1 MTAFRHLHT
10 ETDNHNILWL
20 RLDVRN
26 TAINLL
32 TPEAIDEL
40 AQACTLAQQQK
51 PRALILCSAKPS
63 GFMAGI
69 DLKRLTTLAQPA
81 QALACSQTGQA
92 LCQQFADLP
101 FPTLAMIDGFC
112 LGGGLE
118 LALALD
124 YRIASNNPTTRLGL
138 PEVKLGI
145 HPGFGGTVRSIAL
158 LGVFKAMGIMLSGNP
173 IAPQTALKLGLL
185 DACVPEQQLRNTAA
199 QTVLHAPP
207 KRKPALH
214 LRLLN
219 QFAPARWWV
228 ARQLRQQAAAYAN
241 PTHYPA
247 PDALIALWEKHG
259 ANPQAMYR
267 AEAESVAQLVQGAT
281 AQNLVRVF
289 FLQNRL
295 KALGNQTAFHPQHVH
310 VIGGDVIGSEIAAWC
325 AIQGLQV
332 SLQDQNAEALAR
344 GITRAKAAIQQHY
357 PQDSHAAQTA
367 LDRLAPDVNGTGI
380 AKADVII
387 EAVSEHLAAKQ
398 QLFQMLE
405 QKAQAHALL
414 ATNTA
419 SIPLEA
425 IAEALH
431 DPKRLVGLHFLYPI
445 AQTAVLEVVYAPQA
459 YDTAVVDRASAFA
472 RCLDKLPL
480 PVKSS
485 PGFLVNRVLMP
496 YLLEGIRLQQQG
508 IPAAVIDAAARSFG
522 MAQGPLELADNI
534 GLDIC
539 LQVSEALAKKLKLD
553 LPLTLNHMTKAGK
566 LGKKSGEGFYRYRHG
581 KILQHESPTWH
592 GNRALLQNKLVT
604 PLVNE
609 AKACLAQGIVEDADV
624 LDAGIIFGT
633 GFAPFLGGPLHYA
646 KT

>member
-1 MTAFRHLHT
+1 MIAFRHVRT
-10 ETDNHNILWL
+10 EIDSHNIFWL
-20 RLDVRN
+20 KLDVQD
-26 TAINLL
+26 TTLNLL

-63 GFMAGI
+63 GFLAGI
-69 DLKRLTTLAQPA
+69 DLKHLTTLTHPA
-81 QALACSQTGQA
+81 QALACSQAGQA

-124 YRIASNNPTTRLGL
+124 YRIASDSPTTRFGL

-158 LGVFKAMGIMLSGNP
+158 LGVFKAMEVMLSGNAIP
-173 IAPQTALKLGLL
+173 SQTALKMGLL
-185 DACVPEQQLRNTAA
+185 DACVPEQQLHNVAV
-199 QTVLHAPP
+199 QTVLRTPP

-219 QFAPARWWV
+219 HFAPARRWV
-228 ARQLRQQAAAYAN
+228 ARRLRQQAATHAN

-247 PDALIALWEKHG
+247 PNALITLWEKYG
-259 ANPQAMYR
+259 DNPQAMYR
-267 AEAESVAQLVQGAT
+267 AEAESVTQLVQGTT
-281 AQNLVRVF
+281 AQNLIRVF

-295 KALGNQTAFHPQHVH
+295 KALGNQTTFHPQHVH
-310 VIGGDVIGSEIAAWC
+310 VIGDGATGSEIAAWC

-332 SLQDQNAEALAR
+332 SLQDQNAETLAR
-344 GITRAKAAIQQHY
+344 GITQAKAAIQQHY
-357 PQDSHAAQTA
+357 PQDANAAQTA
-367 LDRLAPDVNGTGI
+367 LDRLTPDARGTGI

-387 EAVSEHLAAKQ
+387 EAISEHLAAKQ

-405 QKAQAHALL
+405 QEAQAHALL
-414 ATNTA
+414 ATSTS
-419 SIPLEA
+419 SIPLEG

-431 DPKRLVGLHFLYPI
+431 NPKRLVGLHFLHPI
-445 AQTAVLEVVYAPQA
+445 AQIALLEVVYAPQA
-459 YDTAVVDRASAFA
+459 YDATVVKQAAAFA

-485 PGFLVNRVLMP
+485 PGFLINRVLMP

-508 IPAAVIDAAARSFG
+508 IPAGVIDAAARNFG

-539 LQVSEALAKKLKLD
+539 LQVIETLAKKHKLD
-553 LPLTLNHMTKAGK
+553 LPLTLNYMTKAGK

-592 GNRALLQNKLVT
+592 GNHALLQNKLVT
-604 PLVNE
+604 PLINE

-624 LDAGIIFGT
+624 LDAGVIFGA